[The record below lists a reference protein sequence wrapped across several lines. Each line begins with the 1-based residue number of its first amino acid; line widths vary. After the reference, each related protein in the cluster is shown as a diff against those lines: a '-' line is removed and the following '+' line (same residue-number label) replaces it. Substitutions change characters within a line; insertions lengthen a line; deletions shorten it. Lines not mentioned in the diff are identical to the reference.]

1 MKITSYS
8 SIPFQLSQQLLQF
21 NPVESFREKLPF
33 DVVRGFVTAMQM
45 AIAMAA
51 GWLFTFLNIPVGWLL
66 GPMVAGILLAVGWRE
81 SRPLPKSLNVVG
93 QAIVALTTATRF
105 SPDTLV
111 LAKTYALPLLACV
124 AVTGAMSLLN
134 GYLLWRWAKIDRAT
148 GFLGC
153 IPGAGP
159 SLVAMSE
166 QMGADAIAVAVLQY
180 LRILLVAFIIP
191 SLAGFWFA
199 DAPVSE
205 IAIAL
210 PEVSGTPAAPSL
222 LNWGVLAACGG
233 LGIWLGPRL
242 RLPSPLFLGPFLAG
256 LLGLS
261 VWPYSLEMPPLAFT
275 AGLLL
280 LGLATGLKFDGK
292 TARKLI
298 KAVLIEVV
306 LVLVLIASCL
316 GAGYAFHLVT
326 QVDTMTAIL
335 GSTPGGLTAMIATV
349 IELGGDSGLVMA
361 MQMTRMLLILLLVP
375 WVLQLMLRGKA
386 QQNEELE
393 TR

>member
-1 MKITSYS
+1 MKITSYY
-8 SIPFQLSQQLLQF
+8 SIPFYLSQKLLQLD
-21 NPVESFREKLPF
+21 PAESFRVKFPSDIARSSVPLIQ
-33 DVVRGFVTAMQM
+33 V
-45 AIAMAA
+45 AIAIAA
-51 GWLFTFLNIPVGWLL
+51 GWLLNYLGVPVGWLL
-66 GPMVAGILLAVGWRE
+66 GPMVAGIFLAIGWQQ

-111 LAKTYALPLLACV
+111 LAKTYALPLLACI
-124 AVTGAMSLLN
+124 AVTGTLSLFN

-180 LRILLVAFIIP
+180 LRILLVAFIVP
-191 SLAGFWFA
+191 ALAGFWFA

-205 IAIAL
+205 VAIAL
-210 PEVSGTPAAPSL
+210 PQASAGPSAPSA
-222 LNWGVLAACGG
+222 LNWAVMAACGG
-233 LGIWLGPRL
+233 LGIAIGPRL

-256 LLGLS
+256 LFGFWVL
-261 VWPYSLEMPPLAFT
+261 PYSFEMPSPAFT

-292 TARKLI
+292 TARKLL

-306 LVLVLIASCL
+306 LILVLIASCL
-316 GAGYAFHLVT
+316 GAGYAFHLAT

-335 GSTPGGLTAMIATV
+335 GSTPGGITAMIATV

-375 WVLQLMLRGKA
+375 WVLQMMIRGKTRE
-386 QQNEELE
+386 NEE
-393 TR
+393 

>member
-1 MKITSYS
+1 MKITSYY
-8 SIPFQLSQQLLQF
+8 SIPFYLSQKLFQLD
-21 NPVESFREKLPF
+21 PAESFREKFPF
-33 DVVRGFVTAMQM
+33 DITRVSVAGVQL
-45 AIAMAA
+45 AIAIAA
-51 GWLFTFLNIPVGWLL
+51 GWLLNSLNVPVGWLL
-66 GPMVAGILLAVGWRE
+66 GPMIAGILLAIVWQK
-81 SRPLPKSLNVVG
+81 SQPLPKSLNVVG

-105 SPDTLV
+105 SPDTLI
-111 LAKTYALPLLACV
+111 LAKTYAGPLLACV
-124 AVTGAMSLLN
+124 AVTGALSLFN

-199 DAPVSE
+199 DAPVSAAAIAQPE
-205 IAIAL
+205 ASAIAIA
-210 PEVSGTPAAPSL
+210 PSA
-222 LNWGVLAACGG
+222 LNWVVMAACGG
-233 LGIWLGPRL
+233 LGIGLGPRL

-256 LLGLS
+256 LFGFWVL
-261 VWPYSLEMPPLAFT
+261 PYSFEMPSPAFT

-292 TARKLI
+292 TARKLL

-326 QVDTMTAIL
+326 QVDTLTAIL
-335 GSTPGGLTAMIATV
+335 GSTPGGITAMIATV

-361 MQMTRMLLILLLVP
+361 MQMTRMLLILLVVP
-375 WVLQLMLRGKA
+375 WVLPMMIRRRADHMEQ
-386 QQNEELE
+386 
-393 TR
+393 